1 MTIQDFMDY
10 YIKETHKIASN
21 FGAIYEITKKWLFFN
36 GQELVEVNRSK
47 YRVLKFHR
55 QACGDYYILP
65 AREGNVAIAWEDDDN
80 ESYNVI
86 VSKMF
91 FKDFEKFLKDL
102 KDEVSKNNKEQTE
115 RYQEYLRKLDEE
127 QKFREHQQFQEFLRL
142 KEIYEPQ
149 STKSL

>member
-10 YIKETHKIASN
+10 YIKETHKIAPK
-21 FGAIYEITKKWLFFN
+21 FDAIYEITKKWLFFT

-47 YRVLKFHR
+47 YRVLKYHR

-80 ESYNVI
+80 ESCNVI

-91 FKDFEKFLKDL
+91 FKDFEKFLKEVE
-102 KDEVSKNNKEQTE
+102 DEVSKNNKEQTE
-115 RYQEYLRKLDEE
+115 KYQEYLRALEE
-127 QKFREHQQFQEFLRL
+127 EKEFKEHKQFQEFLRL